1 MGSSLRMI
9 HDDASLAAGLSRD
22 LEASFEHLVLAY
34 QDRLFGF
41 ALRLSGRRAEAED
54 AVQDAF
60 VRAYKALK
68 TYPQEQRRTLQ
79 IRPWLYRI
87 TLNVVRN
94 RARGQRP
101 TEQLDGQW
109 PSSSQWAPRSNDE
122 PEPLAEAA
130 ERRRE
135 LAHLLSDLP
144 DRYRSAVVLRHVHG
158 LPYAEIA
165 TILDQ
170 PVGTTKANVHR
181 GLHLLR
187 HGMQAQRER
196 ALA

>member
-1 MGSSLRMI
+1 MI
-9 HDDASLAAGLSRD
+9 FDDASLAAGLGAD
-22 LEASFEHLVLAY
+22 VDASFEHVVLAY

-41 ALRLSGRRAEAED
+41 ALRLGKRPAEAED

-60 VRAYKALK
+60 VRAYRALK
-68 TYPQEQRRTLQ
+68 KYPQEQRRTLQ
-79 IRPWLYRI
+79 VRPWLYRI

-94 RARGQRP
+94 RARSQRP
-101 TEQLDGQW
+101 TLELDGEW
-109 PSSSQWAPRSNDE
+109 ASSSTYE

-135 LAHLLSDLP
+135 LARLLRELP
-144 DRYRSAVVLRHVHG
+144 DRYRAAVVLRHVQG

-181 GLHLLR
+181 GLNLLR
-187 HGMQAQRER
+187 QALQREPEGV
-196 ALA
+196 LA

>member
-1 MGSSLRMI
+1 MI
-9 HDDASLAAGLSRD
+9 HDDASLAQGLSRD
-22 LEASFEHLVLAY
+22 LDGAFEHLVLAY

-41 ALRLSGRRAEAED
+41 ALGLSGTAADAED
-54 AVQDAF
+54 CVQDAF
-60 VRAYKALK
+60 VRAYRALRR
-68 TYPQEQRRTLQ
+68 YPEAQRRGLRV
-79 IRPWLYRI
+79 RPWLYRI

-94 RARGQRP
+94 RARGNHP
-101 TEQLDGQW
+101 SASLDGVAADRL
-109 PSSSQWAPRSNDE
+109 SSPPGEE

-135 LAHLLSDLP
+135 LARLLIDLP
-144 DRYRSAVVLRHVHG
+144 DRYRAAVVLRHVQG

-165 TILDQ
+165 AILDQ

-181 GLHLLR
+181 GLNLLR
-187 HGMQAQRER
+187 QAIEQQEARPALLGG

>member
-1 MGSSLRMI
+1 MI
-9 HDDASLAAGLSRD
+9 HDDASLAAGLGAD
-22 LEASFEHLVLAY
+22 LDGTFEHLVLAY

-41 ALRLSGRRAEAED
+41 ALRLSGKPAEAED
-54 AVQDAF
+54 SVQDAF
-60 VRAYKALK
+60 VRAYRALRK
-68 TYPQEQRRTLQ
+68 YPEEQRRTLQ

-101 TEQLDGQW
+101 TVELDGQW
-109 PSSSQWAPRSNDE
+109 PSASSDE

-135 LAHLLSDLP
+135 LARLVAELP
-144 DRYRSAVVLRHVHG
+144 HRYRAAVVLRHVQG

-181 GLHLLR
+181 GINLLR
-187 HGMQAQRER
+187 ESLERQAELVEG
-196 ALA
+196 AIA

>member
-1 MGSSLRMI
+1 MI
-9 HDDASLAAGLSRD
+9 HDDASLVAGLGAD
-22 LEASFEHLVLAY
+22 LDASFEHVVLAY

-41 ALRLSGRRAEAED
+41 ALRLSGKPADAED
-54 AVQDAF
+54 SVQDAF
-60 VRAYKALK
+60 VRAYRALK
-68 TYPQEQRRTLQ
+68 KYPEEQRRTLQ

-94 RARGQRP
+94 RARGHRAT
-101 TEQLDGQW
+101 TELNGEW
-109 PSSSQWAPRSNDE
+109 PSALEDQ

-135 LAHLLSDLP
+135 LARLIARLP
-144 DRYRSAVVLRHVHG
+144 DRYRAAVVLRHVQG

-165 TILDQ
+165 AILDQ

-181 GLHLLR
+181 GINLLR
-187 HGMQAQRER
+187 HAIEHQDQEHQEDQELEG

>member
-1 MGSSLRMI
+1 MI
-9 HDDASLAAGLSRD
+9 HDDASLVAGLGTD
-22 LEASFEHLVLAY
+22 LDASFEHVVLAY

-41 ALRLSGRRAEAED
+41 ALRLSGKPADAED
-54 AVQDAF
+54 SVQDAF
-60 VRAYKALK
+60 VRAYRALK
-68 TYPQEQRRTLQ
+68 KYPEEQRRTLQ
-79 IRPWLYRI
+79 VRPWLYRI

-101 TEQLDGQW
+101 TTELNGEW
-109 PSSSQWAPRSNDE
+109 PSAFEDQ

-135 LAHLLSDLP
+135 LARLIARLP
-144 DRYRSAVVLRHVHG
+144 DRYRAAVVLRHVQG

-181 GLHLLR
+181 GINLLR
-187 HGMQAQRER
+187 HAIEHQDQEHQEDQELEG

>member
-1 MGSSLRMI
+1 MI
-9 HDDASLAAGLSRD
+9 HDDASLAVGLGAD
-22 LEASFEHLVLAY
+22 LDATFEQVVLVY
-34 QDRLFGF
+34 QHRLFGF
-41 ALRLSGRRAEAED
+41 ALRLSGKPAEAED
-54 AVQDAF
+54 SVQDAF
-60 VRAYKALK
+60 VRAYRALK
-68 TYPQEQRRTLQ
+68 KYPEEQRRTLQ

-94 RARGQRP
+94 RARGQKP
-101 TEQLDGQW
+101 TVELDGQW
-109 PSSSQWAPRSNDE
+109 PSSGEDQ

-135 LAHLLSDLP
+135 LARLLANLP
-144 DRYRSAVVLRHVHG
+144 DRYRAAVVLRHVQG

-181 GLHLLR
+181 GVNLLR
-187 HGMQAQRER
+187 HAIEHQEHQELEG

>member
-1 MGSSLRMI
+1 MI
-9 HDDASLAAGLSRD
+9 HDDASLAAGLGAD
-22 LEASFEHLVLAY
+22 LDTSFEQVVLAY

-41 ALRLSGRRAEAED
+41 ALRLSGTPAEAED
-54 AVQDAF
+54 SVQDAF
-60 VRAYKALK
+60 VRAYRALK
-68 TYPQEQRRTLQ
+68 KYPQEQRRTLQ
-79 IRPWLYRI
+79 VRPWLYRI

-94 RARGQRP
+94 RVRGHRP
-101 TEQLDGQW
+101 TAELDGQW
-109 PSSSQWAPRSNDE
+109 ASAFEEQ

-135 LAHLLSDLP
+135 LARLIASLP
-144 DRYRSAVVLRHVHG
+144 DHYRAAVVLRHVQG

-181 GLHLLR
+181 GMNLLR
-187 HGMQAQRER
+187 HAIEHQEHQELEG

>member
-1 MGSSLRMI
+1 MI
-9 HDDASLAAGLSRD
+9 HDDASLAAGLGAD
-22 LEASFEHLVLAY
+22 LDASFEHVVLAY

-41 ALRLSGRRAEAED
+41 ALRLSGKPAEAED

-60 VRAYKALK
+60 VRAYRALK
-68 TYPQEQRRTLQ
+68 KYPEEQRRTLQ

-94 RARGQRP
+94 KARVQRP
-101 TEQLDGQW
+101 ASVELDGQVL
-109 PSSSQWAPRSNDE
+109 PSQPE
-122 PEPLAEAA
+122 EQPEPLAEAA
-130 ERRRE
+130 ESRRE
-135 LAHLLSDLP
+135 LARLIAGLP
-144 DRYRSAVVLRHVHG
+144 DRYRAAVVLRHVQG

-181 GLHLLR
+181 GLNLLR
-187 HGMQAQRER
+187 QALQREPEG
-196 ALA
+196 AFA